1 MIDKIIEYSND
12 NVDKDKID
20 DLEQE
25 IINSNNARLMFLY
38 AYYFSNR
45 DLKNISEA
53 LIKTNDERYIS
64 FFFRYIKNTYGVDF
78 KIDEQHIEHIVGH
91 HDLNPIV
98 RLSCPGDKF
107 PIKEIIQDLK
117 KIYSKKRK

>member
-1 MIDKIIEYSND
+1 MDGSLTQKQYQTTLTLMCKIID
-12 NVDKDKID
+12 
-20 DLEQE
+20 
-25 IINSNNARLMFLY
+25 
-38 AYYFSNR
+38 
-45 DLKNISEA
+45 
-53 LIKTNDERYIS
+53 
-64 FFFRYIKNTYGVDF
+64 YIKNTYGVDF
-78 KIDEQHIEHIVGH
+78 KIDEQHIVGH